1 MMPPVMRKYDTITA
15 AYTVIADGMCSH
27 DGFFSLMFGHSSTA
41 NGTLYK
47 VSMVSFKLRAP
58 AVTASLVLAMGALVG
73 YSRSPN
79 DQAVNAAL
87 LAATGFFIGGPSS
100 MISSAI
106 SADLGRQEALRGSQ
120 EALATVTGIVDGT
133 GSIGAAGGQYL
144 VSLIEAKLGWMCVFY
159 FFIVMTAGSIFFI
172 IPLLV
177 KELRVMWHERQA
189 LRHQL

>member
-1 MMPPVMRKYDTITA
+1 MSRTPLSLPPHPPLPP
-15 AYTVIADGMCSH
+15 G
-27 DGFFSLMFGHSSTA
+27 
-41 NGTLYK
+41 
-47 VSMVSFKLRAP
+47 
-58 AVTASLVLAMGALVG
+58 
-73 YSRSPN
+73 SPN

-133 GSIGAAGGQYL
+133 GSIGAAGGQVKLKHWGKKNTEKNLFGGVHASECCADKTVSHSDPFCQYL

-159 FFIVMTAGSIFFI
+159 FFIVMVRRPHFCFSLQRLCKDSV
-172 IPLLV
+172 P
-177 KELRVMWHERQA
+177 A
-189 LRHQL
+189 L